1 MFILM
6 PVIFVLGI
14 LAIALEDKIKIN
26 KAAIALFMAISL
38 WMILMFDAY
47 DIFVERSSPLFQE
60 FLTQNPEMANAPL
73 KDQFIT
79 FITNRSIVYHLGN
92 VSETLFFVMCSMLI
106 VDIVDKHGGF
116 RAVTGYIRTANK
128 RKLLWYISFAAF
140 FFSALLDNLAAA
152 IVIMAVL
159 RKLVPDRTDRLKY
172 ACMVIIAAN
181 AGGSWSP
188 IGDVTTI
195 LLWVGKNVTA
205 MHQISHV
212 FFPAL
217 INLLVPLTIANFW
230 LFKKDATLRVMSE
243 EEMADEYAPEIPNH
257 SRRVIFVIGVLSL
270 ALVPVFQMVTDLPP
284 FLGVLLGLVV
294 LWFYT
299 DIMYSKLHMHESNK
313 LRISQLLPNIDLA
326 TIFFFLGILMA
337 VGALETSGQL
347 GLMSA
352 FLDKHVHEPYLIS
365 FVIGVLSSCVDN
377 VALVAA
383 TMGMYP
389 IVPDAA
395 NLTPYAQFFV
405 SDGGFWTFLAYCA
418 VTGGSIL
425 IIGSATGVTVM
436 GLKNGGPEG
445 KRGGDILTVDEF
457 GAFELSFEFKLTEG
471 ANSGMKY
478 LIQESK
484 KNKGFV
490 IGPEYQ
496 VLDDKQHPDAKLYT
510 TYPGSRTVSSLYDII
525 PAKNKRFNG
534 VGQWNKGVIKVFPNK
549 HVEHWM
555 NGFKTVEYDWASD
568 AFLEVV
574 KGSKFAKKEYA
585 EFGPFG
591 TAEKGHI
598 LLQDHWDEVSF
609 RNIKIRELK

>member
-188 IGDVTTI
+188 IGDVTTL

-436 GLKNGGPEG
+436 GLEKI
-445 KRGGDILTVDEF
+445 DF
-457 GAFELSFEFKLTEG
+457 
-471 ANSGMKY
+471 MY
-478 LIQESK
+478 
-484 KNKGFV
+484 
-490 IGPEYQ
+490 
-496 VLDDKQHPDAKLYT
+496 YT
-510 TYPGSRTVSSLYDII
+510 
-525 PAKNKRFNG
+525 KRFSILALIGYCCGAG
-534 VGQWNKGVIKVFPNK
+534 VY
-549 HVEHWM
+549 M
-555 NGFKTVEYDWASD
+555 
-568 AFLEVV
+568 LL
-574 KGSKFAKKEYA
+574 FA
-585 EFGPFG
+585 
-591 TAEKGHI
+591 
-598 LLQDHWDEVSF
+598 
-609 RNIKIRELK
+609 

>member
-6 PVIFVLGI
+6 PIIFVLGI
-14 LAIALEDKIKIN
+14 LAIALEDKIKVN
-26 KAAIALFMAISL
+26 KAAIALFMAVSL

-47 DIFVERSSPLFQE
+47 NIFIERDSAIFHQ
-60 FLTQNPEMANAPL
+60 FLANNPEMAGLPVHE
-73 KDQFIT
+73 QFIN
-79 FITNRSIVYHLGN
+79 FISNRAIVYHLGN

-116 RAVTGYIRTANK
+116 RAVTGYIRTPDK
-128 RKLLWYISFAAF
+128 RRLLWYISLAAF

-195 LLWVGKNVTA
+195 LLWVGKNVSA

-212 FFPAL
+212 FLPAL
-217 INLLVPLTIANFW
+217 VNLLVPLTIAHFW
-230 LFKKDATLRVMSE
+230 LFKKGAQLRVISPE
-243 EEMADEYAPEIPNH
+243 EQADEYIPDIPTH
-257 SRRVIFVIGVLSL
+257 SRRVIFVIGILSL
-270 ALVPVFQMVTDLPP
+270 ALVPVFQTLTNLPP
-284 FLGVLLGLVV
+284 FMGVLLGLIV
-294 LWFYT
+294 LWVYT
-299 DIMYSKLHMHESNK
+299 DMMYSRLHIQEDCK
-313 LRISQLLPNIDLA
+313 LRITQLLPNIDLA

-365 FVIGVLSSCVDN
+365 FVIGILSSCVDN

-389 IVPDAA
+389 ITPDAVDLPA
-395 NLTPYAQFFV
+395 YARFFV

-436 GLKNGGPEG
+436 GLEKI
-445 KRGGDILTVDEF
+445 DF
-457 GAFELSFEFKLTEG
+457 
-471 ANSGMKY
+471 MY
-478 LIQESK
+478 
-484 KNKGFV
+484 
-490 IGPEYQ
+490 
-496 VLDDKQHPDAKLYT
+496 YT
-510 TYPGSRTVSSLYDII
+510 
-525 PAKNKRFNG
+525 KRFTVLALIGYVCGAG
-534 VGQWNKGVIKVFPNK
+534 VY
-549 HVEHWM
+549 M
-555 NGFKTVEYDWASD
+555 
-568 AFLEVV
+568 LL
-574 KGSKFAKKEYA
+574 FA
-585 EFGPFG
+585 
-591 TAEKGHI
+591 
-598 LLQDHWDEVSF
+598 
-609 RNIKIRELK
+609 

>member
-26 KAAIALFMAISL
+26 KSAVALFMAISL

-47 DIFVERSSPLFQE
+47 NIFIERSSPLFQT
-60 FLTQNPEMANAPL
+60 FLAQNPDMAKL
-73 KDQFIT
+73 SVHEQFIN

-92 VSETLFFVMCSMLI
+92 VAETLFFVMCSMLI

-116 RAVTGYIRTANK
+116 RAVTGYISTPDK
-128 RKLLWYISFAAF
+128 RRLLWYISIATF

-195 LLWVGKNVTA
+195 LLWVGKNVSA
-205 MHQISHV
+205 AHQISYV
-212 FFPAL
+212 FIPAVV
-217 INLLVPLTIANFW
+217 NLLVPLTIAHFW
-230 LFKKDATLRVMSE
+230 LFKKGSTLRVMSE
-243 EEMADEYAPEIPNH
+243 EEQADEYIPEIPAR
-257 SRRVIFVIGVLSL
+257 SRRIIFVIGVLSL
-270 ALVPVFQMVTDLPP
+270 ALVPVFQMATDLPP
-284 FLGVLLGLVV
+284 FLGVLLGLVI

-299 DIMYSKLHMHESNK
+299 DIMYSKLHMHESQK
-313 LRISQLLPNIDLA
+313 LRIAQLLPNIDLS
-326 TIFFFLGILMA
+326 TIFFFLGILMS

-347 GLMSA
+347 GLMSS
-352 FLDKHVHEPYLIS
+352 FLDKHMHEPYLIS
-365 FVIGVLSSCVDN
+365 FVIGALSSCVDN

-389 IVPDAA
+389 VVHQAA
-395 NLTPYAQFFV
+395 DLSPYAQYFV

-436 GLKNGGPEG
+436 GLEK
-445 KRGGDILTVDEF
+445 IEF
-457 GAFELSFEFKLTEG
+457 
-471 ANSGMKY
+471 MY
-478 LIQESK
+478 
-484 KNKGFV
+484 
-490 IGPEYQ
+490 
-496 VLDDKQHPDAKLYT
+496 YT
-510 TYPGSRTVSSLYDII
+510 
-525 PAKNKRFNG
+525 KRFSILALLGYVSGAG
-534 VGQWNKGVIKVFPNK
+534 VY
-549 HVEHWM
+549 M
-555 NGFKTVEYDWASD
+555 
-568 AFLEVV
+568 LL
-574 KGSKFAKKEYA
+574 FA
-585 EFGPFG
+585 
-591 TAEKGHI
+591 
-598 LLQDHWDEVSF
+598 
-609 RNIKIRELK
+609 